1 MNTTQRGES
10 LFEGC
15 ELFTG
20 RGHNVVM
27 RWLAILLLSTSC
39 GSSSGLVSQ
48 TIEGGPGQ
56 PITVD
61 INAVDNSV
69 SLEDRDG
76 SRQYAVEIEVGNDSG
91 ALVTVTQISIRP
103 DGPGAFQVSPSF
115 QKFNELIDPGKDHV
129 FEMKVWGRKAREWRL
144 DEPRTVTLQVMV
156 TLSNGDTYSYTFEG
170 PVHDTR

>member
-1 MNTTQRGES
+1 MNTTQCGES
-10 LFEGC
+10 LSEGC

-20 RGHNVVM
+20 RSHNVVM

-39 GSSSGLVSQ
+39 ASSSGLVSQ

-69 SLEDRDG
+69 AVEDRDG

-91 ALVTVTQISIRP
+91 ALVTVTQITIRP
-103 DGPGAFQVSPSF
+103 DGTGAFQVSPAS

-129 FEMKVWGRKAREWRL
+129 FEMKVWGRRVREWRF
-144 DEPRTVTLQVMV
+144 EEAHTVILRVMV
-156 TLSNGDTYSYTFEG
+156 SLSNGDTYSYTFEG